1 MRRALAVIAA
11 LVSSAGALA
20 AQGATTGAVTGKI
33 ITQEGQG
40 LEGAQVGVI
49 NRATGA
55 RTGTTTRA
63 DGVFFVQGLDV
74 GGPYTISVRRIGF
87 AARDTNMI
95 YVSLGQTIRVDIN
108 LATVAARLEGV
119 TVTAATPGSV
129 ITPSHKG
136 VETTISDST
145 IARLPTLNRNFTDF
159 VKLTPQISTTGP
171 GNSGGGQNNR
181 FNAIQIDGSVASD
194 LFGLGA
200 TGQPGAQANG
210 KQISLEAVREYQV
223 LLAPYDVRQGN
234 FTGFLLN
241 AVTKSGSNEFHGS
254 GTYATRSEKLERN
267 VDYIRA
273 SPFTQTQYG
282 FWMGGPILRDKLFFS
297 VAPEFQRQ
305 NAPASGPFIGDGSPT
320 APPVIQSSVDSLRNI
335 LTSQYGFADPGNAQS
350 VKNENPLANMF
361 ARFDL
366 VNLPYNS
373 RLVTRYNY
381 VNAQQDILSRS
392 PTRINL
398 SNNGYN
404 FRSVTNSALA
414 QLYSSFSNN
423 TSNELLVG
431 YTTVRDKRV
440 TPINAPFVVI
450 SRVQSPGTGTGSLS
464 AGTEN
469 SSQGNELD
477 QDIFE
482 ITDNYTIPWQS
493 HRFTVGTKN
502 EFFKV
507 RNLFAQNSFGNYTFG
522 TLDSLRNNTP
532 SSAIIGVK
540 LDNADG
546 AARFNARTLG
556 FYAEDEWQTMPTL
569 NMTFGLRLDIPG
581 LTDSPNLNQNILDVL
596 NINTTNVPKNVLQWS
611 PRFGFN
617 WDVTGDQ
624 ENQLRGGTGV
634 FVGRPAY
641 VWLSNV
647 FGNSGVNGYGN
658 LNCTTMNTAPLMQA
672 AGATPATNCRNS
684 TATPAIT
691 VNTVDPNLKFPSVW
705 RSSIGFD
712 RRLPWNVIGTVEG
725 MYTRAVSQFYYQN
738 IGLLDKPIGVDARGR
753 QLYGD
758 ISTGNN
764 IAAVFK
770 ADTIGGQ
777 IKSVSSVFNLQNT
790 KHEHDY
796 SYSMT
801 GQLQKR
807 FSNAFE
813 GMLAYTYQ
821 RSYSVWDVTSS
832 VAQSNWQFGR
842 SYSGRQD
849 AEELRPS
856 KFDAPHRIVA
866 SGTYS
871 LPTKT
876 DVSLSFTG
884 ESGVPYEF
892 VYGSDM
898 NGDNFNSNDLIYV
911 PRDAHD
917 ANEITFTT
925 LGQGASAL
933 TPAQQADALESFI
946 NSRECLR
953 TQRGTIMLRNSCRT
967 PWTKRVDISMR
978 QSLPGVRG
986 QRLALQLDVFNFLN
1000 LLNKNWGA
1008 QDLGSSNSPSLLTR
1022 TGFVNGTK
1030 LAVTDAAGN
1039 PVTGGGAQP
1048 TLTFS
1053 PSNFTNQFSTRNPS
1067 SNYALQLQLK
1077 YAF

>member
-1 MRRALAVIAA
+1 MLRILAVLAA
-11 LVSSAGALA
+11 ISSSATGLA
-20 AQGATTGAVTGKI
+20 AQSSTTGAVTGTI
-33 ITQEGQG
+33 LTEEGRG
-40 LEGAQVGVI
+40 LDGAQVAVT

-55 RTGTTTRA
+55 RTGTHSRA
-63 DGVFFVQGLDV
+63 DGTFFVQGLDV
-74 GGPYTISVRRIGF
+74 GGPYTVSVRRIGY
-87 AARDTNMI
+87 ASKDTTMV
-95 YVSLGQTIRVDIN
+95 YVSLGQALRVDIK
-108 LATVAARLEGV
+108 LSTVATRLEGV
-119 TVTAATPGSV
+119 AITAATPGAA
-129 ITPSHKG
+129 IAPSRKG
-136 VETTISDST
+136 VEMTISDSV
-145 IARLPTLNRNFTDF
+145 IARMPTLNRNFTDF
-159 VKLTPQISTTGP
+159 VKLTPQVSTTGP

-210 KQISLEAVREYQV
+210 KQISLEAVKEYQV
-223 LLAPYDVRQGN
+223 LLSPFDVRQGN

-254 GTYATRSEKLERN
+254 GTYATRNEKLQRN
-267 VDYIRA
+267 VPYLRA
-273 SPFTQTQYG
+273 SPFTQSQFG
-282 FWMGGPILRDKLFFS
+282 MWLGGPIVRDKLFFS

-305 NAPASGPFIGDGSPT
+305 NAPAAGPYIGDGSPT
-320 APPVIQSSVDSLRNI
+320 PSPVTQASIDSLRNI
-335 LTSQYGFADPGNAQS
+335 LQSQYGFPDPGNAQAI
-350 VKNENPLANMF
+350 KNENPLANMF

-366 VNLPYNS
+366 VNLPFNS
-373 RLVTRYNY
+373 RAVARYNY

-392 PTRINL
+392 GTRINL

-404 FRSVTNSALA
+404 FRSITNSALA
-414 QLYSSFSNN
+414 QLYSNFDNG
-423 TSNELLVG
+423 TSNEFLIG

-440 TPINAPFVVI
+440 TPVLAPFVVI
-450 SRVQSPGTGTGSLS
+450 SRGQGASGTGQMS

-482 ITDNYTIPWQS
+482 ITNNFTIPWRD
-493 HRFTVGTKN
+493 HRFTLGTKN

-507 RNLFAQNSFGNYTFG
+507 RNLFAQNSFGNFTFG

-532 SSAIIGVK
+532 SSAVIGVK

-556 FYAEDEWQTMPTL
+556 VYAEDEWQVTSTL
-569 NMTFGLRLDIPG
+569 NVIAGIRLDVPG
-581 LTDSPNLNQNILDVL
+581 LTSAPNLNQNILNVL
-596 NINTTNVPKNVLQWS
+596 KINTTDVPRNVLQWS

-617 WDVTGDQ
+617 WDVTGNQ
-624 ENQLRGGTGV
+624 VNQLRGGSGV

-658 LNCTTMNTAPLMQA
+658 LNCTTMGTSPTMPSAGTAPA
-672 AGATPATNCRNS
+672 VNCRNS
-684 TATPAIT
+684 TAAPAIT
-691 VNTVDPNLKFPSVW
+691 VNTVDANLKFPAVW
-705 RSSIGFD
+705 RSSVGFD
-712 RRLPWNVIGTVEG
+712 RRLPWNIIGTVEG

-738 IGLLDKPIGVDARGR
+738 IGLVDNPIGVDSRGR
-753 QLYGD
+753 SLYGD

-764 IAAVFK
+764 VAPQFK
-770 ADTIGGQ
+770 TG
-777 IKSVSSVFNLQNT
+777 VSSVFNLQNT
-790 KHEHDY
+790 KKEHDY
-796 SYSMT
+796 SYSIT
-801 GQLQKR
+801 EQLQKR

-813 GMLAYTYQ
+813 GMVAYTYQ

-856 KFDAPHRIVA
+856 KFDAPHRLLA
-866 SGTYS
+866 SGSFT
-871 LPTKT
+871 LRTKT

-892 VYGSDM
+892 VYGTDM

-911 PRDAHD
+911 PRDARD
-917 ANEITFTT
+917 VNEIRFTQ
-925 LGQGASAL
+925 LGSGATAL
-933 TPAQQADALESFI
+933 SPAQQADSLEAFI
-946 NSRECLR
+946 NSRSCLSAA
-953 TQRGTIMLRNSCRT
+953 RGTIMFRNSCRT
-967 PWTKRVDISMR
+967 PWTKRMDLSAR
-978 QSLPGVRG
+978 QSLPRIGG
-986 QRLALQLDVFNFLN
+986 QNLSLQLDVFNLLN
-1000 LLNKNWGA
+1000 LLNKNWGS
-1008 QDLGSSNSPSLLTR
+1008 QDLGSTNSPLLLTR

-1030 LAVTDAAGN
+1030 LAVRDANGGTVAG
-1039 PVTGGGAQP
+1039 GSAQP
-1048 TLTFS
+1048 TFTFS
-1053 PSNFTNQFSTRNPS
+1053 PGNFATQFNTRNAS

-1077 YAF
+1077 YSF

>member
-1 MRRALAVIAA
+1 MRRAVAVIAA
-11 LVSSAGALA
+11 LVSSATALA
-20 AQGATTGAVTGKI
+20 AQGATTGAVTGKVL
-33 ITQEGQG
+33 TQEGQG

-55 RTGTTTRA
+55 RSGTTTRA
-63 DGVFFVQGLDV
+63 DGIFFVQGLDV
-74 GGPYTISVRRIGF
+74 GGPYTISIRRIGY
-87 AARDTNMI
+87 AARDTNML
-95 YVSLGQTIRVDIN
+95 YVSLGQTLRVDIKMTT
-108 LATVAARLEGV
+108 AAARLEGV
-119 TVTAATPGSV
+119 TVTAATPGTV
-129 ITPSHKG
+129 IAPSHKG
-136 VETTISDST
+136 TETTISDST

-159 VKLTPQISTTGP
+159 VKLTPQVSTTGP

-254 GTYATRSEKLERN
+254 GTYATRNEKLERD
-267 VDYIRA
+267 VPYLRA

-282 FWMGGPILRDKLFFS
+282 FWMGGPIIRDKLFFS
-297 VAPEFQRQ
+297 VAPEFQSQ
-305 NAPASGPFIGDGSPT
+305 NAPASGPFIGPGSPT
-320 APPVIQSSVDSLRNI
+320 NPPVIQASVDSLRNI

-361 ARFDL
+361 ARFDV

-373 RLVTRYNY
+373 RLVARYNY

-392 PTRINL
+392 GTRINL

-414 QLYSSFSNN
+414 QLYSNFSNN

-450 SRVQSPGTGTGSLS
+450 SRAQGANGTGQLS

-532 SSAIIGVK
+532 SSAVIGVK
-540 LDNADG
+540 LDTKDG
-546 AARFNARTLG
+546 AARFNARTLA
-556 FYAEDEWQTMPTL
+556 FYAEDEWQTTPTL
-569 NMTFGLRLDIPG
+569 NVTLGLRLDIPG
-581 LTDSPNLNQNILDVL
+581 LTDSPNQNSNILNVL
-596 NINTTNVPKNVLQWS
+596 KINTTDVPKNVLQWS

-624 ENQLRGGTGV
+624 VNQLRGGSGV

-658 LNCTTMNTAPLMQA
+658 LNCTTMATAPQMQQ
-672 AGATPATNCRNS
+672 AGAAPATNCRAS

-705 RSSIGFD
+705 RSSLGFD
-712 RRLPWNVIGTVEG
+712 RRLPWNVVGTIEG
-725 MYTRAVSQFYYQN
+725 LYTRAVSQFYYQN
-738 IGLLDKPIGVDARGR
+738 IGLVDNPIGVDARGR

-764 IAAVFK
+764 IAPQFK
-770 ADTIGGQ
+770 TG
-777 IKSVSSVFNLQNT
+777 VSSVFNLQNT
-790 KHEHDY
+790 KHAHDY
-796 SYSMT
+796 SYSLT
-801 GQLQKR
+801 EQLQKR

-813 GMLAYTYQ
+813 GMVAYTYQ

-842 SYSGRQD
+842 SYAGRQD

-856 KFDAPHRIVA
+856 KFDAPHRIIA
-866 SGTYS
+866 SGTYTF
-871 LPTKT
+871 PTKT
-876 DVSLSFTG
+876 DVSMSFTG

-892 VYGSDM
+892 VYGTDM
-898 NGDNFNSNDLIYV
+898 NGDNFNSNDLVYV
-911 PRDAHD
+911 PKDARDV
-917 ANEITFTT
+917 NEIRFTT
-925 LGQGASAL
+925 LGSGASAL

-946 NSRECLR
+946 NARECLR

-967 PWTKRVDISMR
+967 PWTKRVDLSAR
-978 QSLPGVRG
+978 QSLPAVRG
-986 QRLALQLDVFNFLN
+986 QRLSLQLDVFNFLN
-1000 LLNKNWGA
+1000 LVNKKWGS
-1008 QDLGSSNSPSLLTR
+1008 QDLGSTNSPLLLTR

-1030 LAVTDAAGN
+1030 LAVKDAAGN

-1048 TLTFS
+1048 TFTFS
-1053 PSNFTNQFSTRNPS
+1053 PSNFATQFSTQNAS